1 MVNLLI
7 MRFGLI
13 KVIIIVRDLMIFNML
28 IIIKIMMRL
37 RPVFVSNNGIHLTI
51 RNLCK
56 LISKLVQMVNK
67 KTRINLNIVKFG
79 LNINFI
85 WLL

>member
-1 MVNLLI
+1 MK
-7 MRFGLI
+7 FGLI

-28 IIIKIMMRL
+28 MIIKILMRL
-37 RPVFVSNNGIHLTI
+37 LHVFVNNNGKYLIILS
-51 RNLCK
+51 LCK
-56 LISKLVQMVNK
+56 LILILVQMVNK
-67 KTRINLNIVKFG
+67 RARISLNTVKFG

>member
-1 MVNLLI
+1 
-7 MRFGLI
+7 
-13 KVIIIVRDLMIFNML
+13 MIFNLLM
-28 IIIKIMMRL
+28 IIKIMMRL
-37 RPVFVSNNGIHLTI
+37 LPVFVSNNGIQSTI
-51 RNLCK
+51 SSSCK

>member
-1 MVNLLI
+1 

-13 KVIIIVRDLMIFNML
+13 KVIIIVQDLMIFNLLM
-28 IIIKIMMRL
+28 IIKIMMRL
-37 RPVFVSNNGIHLTI
+37 LPVFVSNNGIHLTI
-51 RNLCK
+51 RSSCK

-67 KTRINLNIVKFG
+67 KIRVNLNIVKFG
-79 LNINFI
+79 LNINFT